1 MVMRVIL
8 NLNEVNENKDLNFEF
23 EVLKDENLD
32 KRILDLNNTLVKGRV
47 YLDSTNDICLECN
60 FTGVMQLSDSITLKS
75 IPYKFDINIDENIT
89 EIEDNYPDC
98 IDFSKNTLDL
108 KQILWQNIVLEVPI
122 SYTKEKDANLK
133 GNGWELVSEDR
144 KENDIDPRLKKLE
157 ELLERRD

>member
-1 MVMRVIL
+1 MRVIL